1 MKIIFRN
8 KTMSFA
14 EADRII
20 ERYYEG
26 ESTVA
31 EEKLLQKF
39 LSSEKLPAKYDAER
53 AIFGYF
59 KPEKAVVSQRFI
71 LPGYTKWAAA
81 VALTFTVGLSTL
93 LYTEKNPECYAMID
107 GTMITDN
114 STIRELINS
123 SIADISDNNE
133 VEESLNNINNT
144 NLINEQLEVFSG
156 IE

>member
-1 MKIIFRN
+1 
-8 KTMSFA
+8 
-14 EADRII
+14 
-20 ERYYEG
+20 
-26 ESTVA
+26 
-31 EEKLLQKF
+31 
-39 LSSEKLPAKYDAER
+39 
-53 AIFGYF
+53 
-59 KPEKAVVSQRFI
+59 
-71 LPGYTKWAAA
+71 
-81 VALTFTVGLSTL
+81 
-93 LYTEKNPECYAMID
+93 MID

>member
-1 MKIIFRN
+1 
-8 KTMSFA
+8 MSFA

-53 AIFGYF
+53 AIFGHF

-81 VALTFTVGLSTL
+81 IALTFTVGLSTL
-93 LYTEKNPECYAMID
+93 LYTERTPESFAMID
-107 GTMITDN
+107 GIMVTDN
-114 STIRELINS
+114 STIHELMIS
-123 SIADISDNNE
+123 SIAEVSDNNE